1 MCQLLGM
8 NCNNPAE
15 ITFSFEGFS
24 ERGGR
29 TDEHKDGWGIAF
41 YHGSG
46 CRLFTD
52 YLSSITSPLAEM
64 IKRNPIKSRNV
75 IAHIRKATQGT
86 IVLENS
92 HPFMRELWGKYW
104 TFAHN
109 GDLKAFHPSLNGI
122 FHPVGETD
130 SERAFCYL
138 MEGLRRRFPECSASK
153 LPGRAELF
161 DAIAALTQEIAAH
174 GIFNFMLSNGE
185 VLFAHCSTNL
195 HYVVREYPF
204 STANLVDCNRSIDFS
219 LHNTRDDKIAV
230 IATKPLTSNEVWSAF
245 QPGELKMFLEGG
257 LARNAAIPVAFEVP
271 AATESDVRAQIA
283 ATTEA
288 PGRKREKP
296 SLALHFAVAI

>member
-86 IVLENS
+86 IILENS

-109 GDLKAFHPSLNGI
+109 GDLKGYHPALDGI

-130 SERAFCYL
+130 SEHAFCYL
-138 MEGLRRRFPECSASK
+138 MEGLRKRFPDCSASK
-153 LPGRAELF
+153 LPAREDLF

-204 STANLVDCNRSIDFS
+204 STAALVDCDKSIDFS
-219 LHNTRDDKIAV
+219 LHNTPDDKIAV
-230 IATKPLTSNEVWSAF
+230 IATKPLTSNEHWAAF
-245 QPGELKMFLEGG
+245 QPGELKMFLEGR
-257 LARNAAIPVAFEVP
+257 LAREVFIP
-271 AATESDVRAQIA
+271 VRAQTEPPTGKAPVA
-283 ATTEA
+283 ARS
-288 PGRKREKP
+288 PVRKRKKP
-296 SLALHFAVAI
+296 TLALHFAVAV